1 MNKERIIEVTSLV
14 KAWKMD
20 TGITTKEAL
29 FALYDDR
36 DITAKELDFLLAP
49 LMYL

>member
-1 MNKERIIEVTSLV
+1 MNKERIIEVTLLV
-14 KAWKMD
+14 RAWKMD
-20 TGITTKEAL
+20 TGISTKEAL

-36 DITAKELDFLLAP
+36 DINAEELDFLLAP

>member
-14 KAWKMD
+14 EAWKMD
-20 TGITTKEAL
+20 IGITTKDAL

-36 DITAKELDFLLAP
+36 DISAEELDFLLAP